1 MKKRSGTKQN
11 AADLRIFRYATEI
24 RNGFAAK
31 AQTPPDGSHLQTEC
45 AMLTL
50 LCLLLLYFVPTI
62 LARHKT
68 DALGIFLVNLFL
80 GWTVI
85 GWVVALVWACAAEDV
100 VRVRYVPYNYAA
112 AGYGPVSGGRF
123 CSRCGTL
130 APLASRYCSSCGHA
144 F

>member
-50 LCLLLLYFVPTI
+50 LCLLLLYFLPT
-62 LARHKT
+62 
-68 DALGIFLVNLFL
+68 
-80 GWTVI
+80 
-85 GWVVALVWACAAEDV
+85 EDV